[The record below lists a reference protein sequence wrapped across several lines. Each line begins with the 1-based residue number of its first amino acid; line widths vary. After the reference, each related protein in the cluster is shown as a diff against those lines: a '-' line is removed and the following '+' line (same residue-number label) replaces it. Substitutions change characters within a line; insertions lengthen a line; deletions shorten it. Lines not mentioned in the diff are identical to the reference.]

1 MVGRFN
7 GRIADVL
14 KTHRFVSGEDL
25 EQTIIRYV
33 ALYNTQFLNPRSAVA
48 PLYRP

>member
-14 KTHRFVSGEDL
+14 KTNRFNSAEDMA
-25 EQTIIRYV
+25 QT
-33 ALYNTQFLNPRSAVA
+33 LTDSATFV
-48 PLYRP
+48 L